1 MTDSE
6 LSEAATV
13 FFGEP
18 VEAERFEALVKDEPG
33 QTVEVFRLRTCTP
46 PRAEVTV
53 RVEHELL
60 DDMPWEQI
68 RGIVLKDMRQAITDL
83 RAQQH

>member
-1 MTDSE
+1 VTDDE
-6 LSEAATV
+6 LTQAATV
-13 FFGEP
+13 YFGEP

-33 QTVEVFRLRTCTP
+33 RTVEVFRIRTCEK

-53 RVEHELL
+53 KVDHQLL
-60 DDMPWEQI
+60 DDMTWEQI

-83 RAQQH
+83 RAQQN